1 MHVTTSWNEVLAP
14 SNIAPKMVP
23 KEKMQHKNSEI

>member
-23 KEKMQHKNSEI
+23 KEKNATQK